1 MGRAVSGL
9 LTLGGLGHWW
19 YFSGESLDRKF
30 TSQIGLFLA
39 SRSCYPHLVVC
50 SFGVSFQM
58 KNPRETSLLQFSPIC
73 LLSWRKDPPIPQSF
87 LPSRVNAEFPLPVY
101 FWVIAV
107 ETLQDGWVECGELI
121 IKADMTVLNQKHI
134 LSLVFVS
141 KRERKMQ

>member
-1 MGRAVSGL
+1 MVIFLRGIIRQKIYLSNWPFSGL
-9 LTLGGLGHWW
+9 QILSPPSCSVFFWS
-19 YFSGESLDRKF
+19 FFPDEK
-30 TSQIGLFLA
+30 SQGDLPPSVQSYLPFILEKG
-39 SRSCYPHLVVC
+39 
-50 SFGVSFQM
+50 
-58 KNPRETSLLQFSPIC
+58 
-73 LLSWRKDPPIPQSF
+73 PPIPQSF